1 MSKTIGVITIF
12 NVNNYGAELQA
23 YATQKA
29 LQQMGYD
36 AELIN
41 YPFYKNARHIST
53 YASRPTFPMPIK
65 KRLKEWTYPKITN
78 LKLFFQNTISEEKR
92 RTNFARFHNYTNLSP
107 EYRTIEAL
115 YSAEKK
121 YDAYIVGSDQ
131 VWNPGIYSSLDPY
144 FLKFAPKDRKR
155 ISYASSFGVSI
166 FPDYTKEYY
175 QEALSGLDFIS
186 VREENAVQIVKKLSG
201 REAYW
206 VLDPTLL
213 LNVQEWAKVANPVS
227 DLPKKYI
234 LLYEL
239 TPCPYLKRLALKI
252 AKEKGLKVVRIIK
265 DAVVV
270 EKDGSI
276 INVTDAG
283 PSEFLWMFYHANF
296 VITNSFHGTAFC
308 INFNK
313 DFYVVTPVRMNNN
326 SRQQSIL
333 RLFNLSQRI
342 IKEGE
347 PLPDKN
353 QWKVDFEHVNSILER
368 ERKRSI
374 DYLIMAIDGEKKTST
389 TM

>member
-1 MSKTIGVITIF
+1 MSKTVGIITIF

-41 YPFYKNARHIST
+41 YPFYKNERHIPT
-53 YASRPTFPMPIK
+53 DASKPVFPMPFK
-65 KRLKEWTYPKITN
+65 KRLVEWAYPKVAN
-78 LKLFFQNTISEEKR
+78 LKLLFQHAISGEKR
-92 RTNFARFHNYTNLSP
+92 LSNFAGFHNQFTKLSP

-115 YSAEKK
+115 YNAEKK

-131 VWNPGIYSSLDPY
+131 VWNPGVYSSLNPY
-144 FLKFAPKDRKR
+144 FLKFAPKERKR
-155 ISYASSFGVSI
+155 ISYASSFGVASV
-166 FPDYTKEYY
+166 PEYSKAY
-175 QEALSGLDFIS
+175 YREVLAGLDAIS
-186 VREENAVQIVKKLSG
+186 VREENAVQLVKDLCGKD
-201 REAYW
+201 AQW

-213 LNVQEWAKVANPVS
+213 LNVQEWMEVAKPVA
-227 DLPKKYI
+227 DLPEKYL

-239 TPCPYLKRLALKI
+239 TPCPYLKALALKI
-252 AKEKGLKVVRIIK
+252 AKEEGLKVVRITK
-265 DAVVV
+265 DAALV

-283 PSEFLWMFYHANF
+283 PSEFLWMFDHADF
-296 VITNSFHGTAFC
+296 VVTNSFHGTAFS

-313 DFYVVTPVRMNNN
+313 DFYVVTPARMNNN

-333 RLFNLSQRI
+333 RLFNLSDRI

-347 PLPDKN
+347 PLPGN
-353 QWKVDFEHVNSILER
+353 NLWKIDFEPVNDILER
-368 ERKRSI
+368 ERTKSK
-374 DYLIMAIDGEKKTST
+374 DYLKKAIDGE
-389 TM
+389 